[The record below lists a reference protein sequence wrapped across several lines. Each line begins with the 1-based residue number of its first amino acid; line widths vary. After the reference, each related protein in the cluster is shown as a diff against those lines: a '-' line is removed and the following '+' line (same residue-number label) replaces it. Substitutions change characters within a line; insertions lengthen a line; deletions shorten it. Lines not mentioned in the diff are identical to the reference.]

1 MRGEGTA
8 KALWFFFL
16 CVFCWPFVGAV
27 DRAVSVLGI
36 PSLLFCLFLGWAVLV
51 AALALISRKMED

>member
-16 CVFCWPFVGAV
+16 CVFCWPFVGAA
-27 DRAVSVLGI
+27 DRTASVLGI
-36 PSLLFCLFLGWAVLV
+36 PSLLFYIFLGWVVLV
-51 AALALISRKMED
+51 AALALISRKLED